1 MYGWGGERD
10 VGSVRDWGR
19 SRSRGRWQG
28 SGREVLRVVLWVGLG
43 LGRGL

>member
-19 SRSRGRWQG
+19 SRGRV
-28 SGREVLRVVLWVGLG
+28 REGFVKVYAWRLE
-43 LGRGL
+43 